1 MSNPIGY
8 ESRAKGCMAG
18 LACGDAMGDVGRSQT
33 FRDRYGIVDDMY
45 DGAKS
50 TDDTEFAVLTAM
62 TLLDCGGELTAEAL
76 VDSWK
81 RRILDQGGL
90 FDRGGVPLYGAVDNL
105 RRGLLPPL
113 SGRDNTL
120 HIDDGA
126 AMRIAPV
133 GIIARDEAE
142 AARIAALEASISH
155 YEDGVHAA
163 VAVAVAVRLCM
174 EGATAGEAVA
184 AAMRHIPGDSW
195 LGVTM
200 LRMLD
205 LAAEAGTIET
215 AWARLHADFYTPRH
229 SISPE
234 AIPQALGVFLLT
246 GGDFRRGMFWASNF
260 GRDADTIAAVVGAL
274 CGARQGYEV
283 IPPHWIERV
292 RRPAGVCLKFAASLD
307 VVELGAELAALGR
320 RMAPGRV

>member
-1 MSNPIGY
+1 MNDSIGY

-18 LACGDAMGDVGRSQT
+18 LACGDAMGDVGRNQA

-62 TLLDCGGELTAEAL
+62 TLLDCGGRLTTQAL

-90 FDRGGVPLYGAVDNL
+90 FDRGGVPLYGAVENL
-105 RRGLLPPL
+105 RRGILPPL
-113 SGRDNTL
+113 SGRYNTL
-120 HIDDGA
+120 NIDDGA

-133 GIIARDEAE
+133 GIVARDAAHAAE
-142 AARIAALEASISH
+142 LAALEASISH
-155 YEDGVHAA
+155 FDDGIYAA
-163 VAVAVAVRLCM
+163 VACAVAVKLCM
-174 EGATAGEAVA
+174 QGATALEAVDG
-184 AAMRHIPGDSW
+184 AMRHIPADSW

-200 LRMLD
+200 RRMLD
-205 LAAEAGTIET
+205 LVAAKPSIEEAWSG
-215 AWARLHADFYTPRH
+215 LHKDFWTPRH

-246 GGDFRRGMFWASNF
+246 GGDFRKGMFWASNF
-260 GRDADTIAAVVGAL
+260 GRDADTIAALVGAMS
-274 CGARQGYEV
+274 GARQGYEV
-283 IPPHWIERV
+283 IPGAWVERV
-292 RRPAGVCLKFAASLD
+292 RRPSGVCLKFAAAHD
-307 VVELGAELAALGR
+307 VVELGVELSGLAERLKA
-320 RMAPGRV
+320 